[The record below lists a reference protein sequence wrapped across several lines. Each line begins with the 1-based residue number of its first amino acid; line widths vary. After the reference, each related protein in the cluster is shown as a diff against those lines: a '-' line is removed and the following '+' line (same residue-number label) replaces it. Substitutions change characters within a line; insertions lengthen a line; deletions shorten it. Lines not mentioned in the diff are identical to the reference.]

1 MKGETLI
8 SAWSLWVF
16 NLKYQRKI
24 SRHYTKISLK
34 WPMLWCWYKALWDTS
49 KAKLLSRV
57 KSQTS
62 LPGLLNCN
70 GATTWVPAL
79 GAKFT
84 QTIYFPKMQK
94 KKKKKNC
101 ILKCILCSMNT
112 VCCSFCLFMHLFICL
127 LKQVQLCT
135 KLERC
140 ILGWEKADFLKV
152 M

>member
-8 SAWSLWVF
+8 SAWSLSVF
-16 NLKYQRKI
+16 NFKYQSKI

-70 GATTWVPAL
+70 GATTEFQRL
-79 GAKFT
+79 GPSS
-84 QTIYFPKMQK
+84 PKPFIFLRCK
-94 KKKKKNC
+94 KKKKLHPKMQIMFHEHNLLQLLL
-101 ILKCILCSMNT
+101 IHAFIYLLIRTSTAVYKTGEVHTWMRES
-112 VCCSFCLFMHLFICL
+112 CLS
-127 LKQVQLCT
+127 
-135 KLERC
+135 
-140 ILGWEKADFLKV
+140 
-152 M
+152 